1 MATLEEFNKICTGLQ
16 HVGLPTLDMDATVK
30 FYGLLGFHI
39 AHTKMNKGNKVNF
52 LGKGNFTIESYE
64 DKNAIKH
71 DGAIQHIALD
81 VKDIQQAWDY
91 VSTLGYKF
99 IDTHIM
105 ELPFWEKG
113 IRYFNIKGPNEEVV
127 EFCQIVQ

>member
-1 MATLEEFNKICTGLQ
+1 MATLEEFNKNCTGLQ

-52 LGKGNFTIESYE
+52 LRKGNFTIESYE
-64 DKNAIKH
+64 DKGAIKH

-81 VKDIQQAWDY
+81 CENIEKAWEYVK
-91 VSTLGYKF
+91 TLGVKF
-99 IDTHIM
+99 IDKEIM